1 MSWNEY
7 WFFNEAQEQETNF
20 TIHRLGHWDSTT
32 ESLIMPP
39 GLKYIILMTEEESL
53 GYQIL
58 IFQSEDP
65 GPLFHVLL
73 SYLQFLVEARW
84 Q

>member
-1 MSWNEY
+1 
-7 WFFNEAQEQETNF
+7 
-20 TIHRLGHWDSTT
+20 
-32 ESLIMPP
+32 MPP